1 MFWHL
6 YAEEQTVGRCPMV
19 LSMSRQAD
27 LRPRYPMSRRAWVS
41 MVTAGAA
48 STLIQGTAAAA
59 QPLPKARNVVLV
71 HGLFADGS
79 SWSEVIPRL
88 QAAGLSVTSVQ
99 NPLTTL
105 PEAVASAER
114 VLARQDGRMVLAG
127 HSFSG
132 IIVTEAGV
140 HPNVSA
146 LVYVAARAPDAG
158 EDYTALA
165 KTFPT
170 PPATAG
176 IVFDGDEGRLSEAAF
191 LRDFAGDL
199 PEGKAKVLYAV
210 QEEADRKQCPR
221 RFRRSPRRLRL
232 SQRQPGMVEK
242 GLAGGGQLDAA
253 HAAADQLDANLAFE
267 LADLTAAGRL
277 RRVQPLLG
285 RERQAALFGGRDE
298 KAKVP

>member
-1 MFWHL
+1 
-6 YAEEQTVGRCPMV
+6 
-19 LSMSRQAD
+19 
-27 LRPRYPMSRRAWVS
+27 MSRRAFVS

-71 HGLFADGS
+71 HGLFTDGS

-114 VLARQDGRMVLAG
+114 VLARQDGRTVLAG

-199 PEGKAKVLYAV
+199 PEAKAKVLYAV

-232 SQRQPGMVEK
+232 SQRQPGVVEK

-253 HAAADQLDANLAFE
+253 HAAAHQRDANLVFE
-267 LADLTAAGRL
+267 IADLAAEGRL